1 MDHER
6 EEDAVIEPLR
16 QFRPQPGQQAYARMA
31 RAPWAVNSPR
41 RTPDSILP
49 RYLRV
54 ALVTLAVAVIAGMV
68 VWFTPPLRSFAQ
80 DVINRLFNRANADT
94 QVIEINVGPPV
105 STVAPSIAETF
116 GSIARAEAQTGI
128 DIREPTLDLHP
139 YQLTGVTV
147 NYETETVWLIYNAP
161 GRYLSIAQRPA
172 ALGWL
177 DAGIVGVSADIE
189 AIRIETGNGTLTGE
203 YVEGGWRVTAEP
215 DQETAGDTM
224 QETAVWTD
232 ESPQRRLRWQDAE
245 LLYEI
250 TAFGGGGDSPR
261 RDLLRDDLIAIAASM
276 Y

>member
-16 QFRPQPGQQAYARMA
+16 QFRPQPGQEAYARMA
-31 RAPWAVNSPR
+31 RAPWAVGAPR
-41 RTPDSILP
+41 RTSDSALP

-68 VWFTPPLRSFAQ
+68 VWFTPPLRSLAQ
-80 DVINRLFNRANADT
+80 DVINRLFNRAEADT
-94 QVIEINVGPPV
+94 QVVEINVGPPV
-105 STVAPSIAETF
+105 STVAPTTAETF
-116 GSIARAEAQTGI
+116 RSIARAEAQTGI
-128 DIREPTLDLHP
+128 DIREPQLDLHP

-147 NYETETVWLIYNAP
+147 NYEMETVWLIYNAP

-189 AIRIETGNGTLTGE
+189 AITIQAGDEFLSGE
-203 YVEGGWRVTAEP
+203 YVEGGWRVAAEP
-215 DQETAGDTM
+215 EQETAGDTV

-232 ESPQRRLRWQDAE
+232 ESPQRRLRWQDAA
-245 LLYEI
+245 LIYEI
-250 TAFGGGGDSPR
+250 TAFGGGGDIPR